1 MILPHVRGSFARAD
15 AMALVDLVASGDAGL
30 RSGAEARIA
39 AEGLDVLLD
48 DPRVLN
54 GVLTQSN
61 LSASPRL
68 VFYVLIRH
76 ALLERGITDRLTADY
91 LASLVLTFGE
101 RNRAYRISEDSPEEF
116 HYLVDLLRRHSE
128 GDSRDAFLVCSH
140 MGNYALW
147 VTGLFP
153 DFIHERVYR
162 RGAPSLGYYE
172 EVGASGFSAAARSRE
187 AKEFGLAELFLT
199 VSRDFP
205 VLREVLNHLA
215 DRHFWKTGG
224 NAVERL
230 LREVA
235 WQVPPA

>member
-1 MILPHVRGSFARAD
+1 
-15 AMALVDLVASGDAGL
+15 MALVDLVGSGDAEL
-30 RSGAEARIA
+30 RIA
-39 AEGLDVLLD
+39 AEVRIADEGLDVLLD

-54 GVLTQSN
+54 GVLTESN
-61 LSASPRL
+61 LNASPRL

-101 RNRAYRISEDSPEEF
+101 KNRAYRISESSPEEF
-116 HYLVDLLRRHSE
+116 HYLVDLQRLHSE
-128 GDSRDAFLVCSH
+128 GDSRDIFLVHSH
-140 MGNYALW
+140 IGNYALW
-147 VTGLFP
+147 LTGLYP
-153 DFIHERVYR
+153 DYIHERMYR
-162 RGAPSLGYYE
+162 RGAPPLGYYE
-172 EVGASGFSAAARSRE
+172 EVGSSGFWAAARSHQ

-199 VSRDFP
+199 ASRDFP

-215 DRHFWKTGG
+215 DRHLWKTGG

-235 WQVPPA
+235 WQVPRV